1 MASGTLKTPGWILRS
16 LPPPQFSS
24 FSSHIQKTSAFINA
38 PTRLL
43 GGPCALCGANP
54 PRPLQFFMRWHD
66 CMVHGK
72 AMSSLKLGTLGARHP
87 SQSPQ
92 LAAKES
98 TMDVDALKM
107 RSKSA
112 LQASGVSRYNATLFW
127 SVLASICVS
136 EAEALTY
143 ERGGHFLHST
153 NVFLRARSR
162 HTCHWKHVLPSSQCA
177 YGTLTVTKSRALSQ
191 L

>member
-1 MASGTLKTPGWILRS
+1 
-16 LPPPQFSS
+16 
-24 FSSHIQKTSAFINA
+24 
-38 PTRLL
+38 
-43 GGPCALCGANP
+43 
-54 PRPLQFFMRWHD
+54 
-66 CMVHGK
+66 MVHGK

-98 TMDVDALKM
+98 TMDADALKM

-112 LQASGVSRYNATLFW
+112 LRASGITDAMPPRFW
-127 SVLASICVS
+127 SELASICVS

-143 ERGGHFLHST
+143 EREGHFSHYTS
-153 NVFLRARSR
+153 VFCAPKVAAHVIGSMYCGRPSAFMVRSR
-162 HTCHWKHVLPSSQCA
+162 SRV
-177 YGTLTVTKSRALSQ
+177 TVTESDALSQ

>member
-1 MASGTLKTPGWILRS
+1 MS
-16 LPPPQFSS
+16 L
-24 FSSHIQKTSAFINA
+24 IQSR
-38 PTRLL
+38 P

-54 PRPLQFFMRWHD
+54 PRPLQFFIRWHD

-98 TMDVDALKM
+98 TMDPDALKM

-112 LQASGVSRYNATLFW
+112 LRASGMTMQTCNATRFW

-143 ERGGHFLHST
+143 EREGHFTHST
-153 NVFLRARSR
+153 DIFCAPEVAIHVIGSMYCGHPSALMVRSR
-162 HTCHWKHVLPSSQCA
+162 
-177 YGTLTVTKSRALSQ
+177 
-191 L
+191 